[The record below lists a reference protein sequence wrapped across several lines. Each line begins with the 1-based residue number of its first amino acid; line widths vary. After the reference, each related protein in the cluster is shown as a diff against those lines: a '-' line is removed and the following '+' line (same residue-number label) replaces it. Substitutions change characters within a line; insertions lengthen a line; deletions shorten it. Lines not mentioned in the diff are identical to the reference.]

1 MQDVIKR
8 FYNYIVAVQRYSEN
22 TKQSYQNDVDSF
34 ASFLSI
40 TYQIHSINEISHF
53 HIRSWIVKQME
64 AGLTVRSINRKI
76 SALSTFFKYLKRF
89 EGLESDPLKKIVRP
103 KASKRLPITVPKN
116 DLVHP
121 ILKDVDTNAS
131 YSKVMEEMLILLLY
145 STGIRRSEIIN
156 LKESDLDKER
166 MVLRIFGKG
175 KKERYI
181 PVNSTLVEKM
191 ETFIAFKHRCIN
203 EIVNENIFLTESGKP
218 LYPKMVYNIVN
229 RFLNTIPNLERR
241 SPHILRHTFA
251 THLVDAGADIN
262 AVKMLLGH
270 SSLAATQVY
279 MHSSAERLKA
289 VYQNAHPRSGKE

>member
-1 MQDVIKR
+1 MQDIIKR
-8 FYNYIVAVQRYSEN
+8 FYNYIVAIQRYSDN

-40 TYQIHSINEISHF
+40 TYQIHSIHEITHF
-53 HIRSWIVKQME
+53 HIRSWIVQQME

-89 EGLESDPLKKIVRP
+89 EGLNTDPLKKIVRP

-116 DLVHP
+116 DIMHP
-121 ILKDVDTNAS
+121 ILQEVDSSGS
-131 YSKVMEEMLILLLY
+131 YQQVMEEMLIMLLY
-145 STGIRRSEIIN
+145 CTGMRRSEIIN
-156 LKESDLDKER
+156 LKESDLDRDR
-166 MVLRIFGKG
+166 MVIRILGKG

-181 PVNSTLVEKM
+181 PVNTTLVEKM
-191 ETFIAFKHRCIN
+191 ESFINFKHQNIN
-203 EIVNENIFLTESGKP
+203 EITNEYFFLTESGKP
-218 LYPKMVYNIVN
+218 LYPKMVYIIVN

-279 MHSSAERLKA
+279 MHSSAERLKS